1 MKLNLTGFKKDT
13 PAEAIMYFRG
23 EFRFLSNMEPC
34 SVTLPA
40 EPEWNL
46 PAFECG
52 STENAYMA
60 WKSVDPEIRA
70 MLATMDPKEAKAF
83 THEDDFVTR
92 PDDSPE
98 GRIAIMTEANKQK
111 YSERNPELRA
121 KLLATDDAPLF
132 EGNIWED
139 KFWGIDLLY
148 GKGGEN
154 YLGRI
159 LMAIRYDIQLK
170 QRLFQR

>member
-1 MKLNLTGFKKDT
+1 MLLDLTKFKKET
-13 PAEAIMYFRG
+13 PPQAIMYFR
-23 EFRFLSNMEPC
+23 EEYKFLSNMEPC
-34 SVTLPA
+34 KVTLPA
-40 EPEWNL
+40 EPEFGL

-60 WKSVDPEIRA
+60 WKSIDPTIRA
-70 MLATMDPKEAKAF
+70 MLAAMDPKEAKKF
-83 THEDDFVTR
+83 THEDSFVTR

-98 GRIAIMTEANKQK
+98 GRIAIMTEVNTQK
-111 YSERNPELRA
+111 YSDKNPKLRE
-121 KLLATDDAPLF
+121 KLLATGDAPLF

-159 LMAIRYDIQLK
+159 LMAVRRDIQMKLK
-170 QRLFQR
+170 LFQR